1 MYRVYRHVD
10 VIPESNLSAK
20 HVRVLQAII
29 WPLMF
34 LEFVTREDREASQCI
49 TDLLLSR
56 AREHLFDE
64 KWRYGMQCYSEF
76 ENRNNSIF
84 VASATLRKDCA
95 NSIDPVYGAGF
106 WLGLSLALS
115 EHPNT
120 FEACPKTT
128 GMSLHVGCGVWYPWI
143 WPVDRPTA
151 VRVQN
156 ADVVKE

>member
-1 MYRVYRHVD
+1 
-10 VIPESNLSAK
+10 
-20 HVRVLQAII
+20 
-29 WPLMF
+29 MF
-34 LEFVTREDREASQCI
+34 LQFVTREDREASQCI

-106 WLGLSLALS
+106 
-115 EHPNT
+115 
-120 FEACPKTT
+120 
-128 GMSLHVGCGVWYPWI
+128 
-143 WPVDRPTA
+143 
-151 VRVQN
+151 
-156 ADVVKE
+156 